1 MRTHVILPDDLVE
14 GVDKLV
20 GKRKRS
26 RFIEEAVLEK
36 LKRERLGKGLKEA
49 AGMLRVED
57 YPEWSTSENVTEW
70 VARSREADEQRTRRI
85 WERAKG
91 G

>member
-26 RFIEEAVLEK
+26 RFVEEAVLEK
-36 LKRERLGKGLKEA
+36 LKRERLGRTGA
-49 AGMLRVED
+49 RH
-57 YPEWSTSENVTEW
+57 PTSSSSCCMTLEPM
-70 VARSREADEQRTRRI
+70 ARR
-85 WERAKG
+85 
-91 G
+91 